1 MAKLD
6 FNTPEEKDTVQLVYG
21 AHCCCIAVALLSSKP
36 TNAVSVSDGAMA
48 LLSEADRE
56 LAPVQSILPLL
67 KSGIGVHHS
76 GLLPIVKEMVEL
88 LFQEQLIKVLFAT
101 ETFAMGL
108 NMPARTVVFTQTRKW
123 DGEEHRWMASGE
135 YVQMSGRAGRRG
147 KDVSGICIVM
157 CGADMELES
166 ARTLMKGATAPLVS
180 SFKLTYYTLLNML
193 KRTAGEIDM
202 ERIIAKSFHQFQ
214 HEAALPEHAKRL
226 QALEAQADA
235 IELAGEV
242 SVAEFEALKQEIA
255 EAGKVMLTEMLR
267 PERSLRF
274 LRSGRLVR
282 VRVAGADYGWGV
294 VCAVTRKL
302 PPAATA
308 AAPAQP
314 ADATS
319 HYVVDTL
326 LRVLPPLAP
335 GSPPRPSPDGV
346 AGELG
351 VLPVALPCLS
361 ALSALMVQLP
371 EDLRSPDARAA
382 VGLALDEL
390 HRRFPAGLPRL
401 DPVQDMGITEP
412 RFVEAARRVE
422 ALEPKLLA
430 HPLFGPSAEAQ
441 RFGGAG
447 SGTEGAAV
455 RAAYER
461 KAALKAEAS
470 QLRSKM
476 RASALTQF
484 HDELRSRSAV
494 LKRLGHVD
502 AAGVVQL
509 KGRAACEIDTG
520 DELLITE
527 LMFDGLFGPLS
538 PAACAAVCSCFVP
551 TEKSKEGTPVRQELA
566 APLAALHAAATRIAT
581 VQLEAGLDVS
591 VDDYVD
597 CFKQTLMDV
606 VYRWSNGCEFS
617 ELLKVCDLFEGT
629 IIRAVRRLDELLGQ
643 LAVAAAAVGDLGLKA
658 KFEAAALSLRHG
670 IMFSNSLYL

>member
-1 MAKLD
+1 
-6 FNTPEEKDTVQLVYG
+6 
-21 AHCCCIAVALLSSKP
+21 
-36 TNAVSVSDGAMA
+36 
-48 LLSEADRE
+48 
-56 LAPVQSILPLL
+56 
-67 KSGIGVHHS
+67 
-76 GLLPIVKEMVEL
+76 
-88 LFQEQLIKVLFAT
+88 
-101 ETFAMGL
+101 
-108 NMPARTVVFTQTRKW
+108 
-123 DGEEHRWMASGE
+123 MASGE

-235 IELAGEV
+235 IELAGEE
-242 SVAEFEALKQEIA
+242 SVAEFEALKRDIA
-255 EAGKVMLTEMLR
+255 EAGAVMMAEVLR
-267 PERSLRF
+267 PERCLRF

-282 VRVAGADYGWGV
+282 VRVAGTDYGWGV

-302 PPAATA
+302 PA
-308 AAPAQP
+308 AAAGGAAPP

-335 GSPPRPSPDGV
+335 GAPPRPSPDG
-346 AGELG
+346 ASGELG
-351 VLPVALPCLS
+351 VLPVALGCLS

-401 DPVQDMGITEP
+401 DPVQDMRITEP
-412 RFVEAARRVE
+412 RFVDAVRRVE

-430 HPLFGPSAEAQ
+430 HPLFAPSAEAQ
-441 RFGGAG
+441 RFGGGAG
-447 SGTEGAAV
+447 GVESAA

-461 KAALKAEAS
+461 KAALTAEAS

-476 RASALTQF
+476 RASAHTQF

-551 TEKSKEGTPVRQELA
+551 TEKSKEGAPVRQELA
-566 APLAALHAAATRIAT
+566 APCAAVQAAAQRIAT
-581 VQLEAGLDVS
+581 VQRDAGLDVS
-591 VDDYVD
+591 VEDYVD
-597 CFKQTLMDV
+597 CFKPTLMDV
-606 VYRWSNGCEFS
+606 VFRWSNGCEFS

>member
-1 MAKLD
+1 
-6 FNTPEEKDTVQLVYG
+6 
-21 AHCCCIAVALLSSKP
+21 
-36 TNAVSVSDGAMA
+36 MA
-48 LLSEADRE
+48 LLSEADRQ
-56 LAPVQSILPLL
+56 LAPVLSILPLL
-67 KSGIGVHHS
+67 KCGIGVHHS

-123 DGEEHRWMASGE
+123 DGAEHRWMASGE

-235 IELAGEV
+235 IELAGEE
-242 SVAEFEALKQEIA
+242 SVAEFEALKRDIA
-255 EAGKVMLTEMLR
+255 EAGAEMMAEVLR

-308 AAPAQP
+308 AGPP
-314 ADATS
+314 GDATS

-335 GSPPRPSPDGV
+335 GAPPRPSPDGV
-346 AGELG
+346 SGELG
-351 VLPVALPCLS
+351 VLPVALACLS

-401 DPVQDMGITEP
+401 DPVQDMGISES
-412 RFVEAARRVE
+412 RFVDAVRRVE

-430 HPLFGPSAEAQ
+430 HPLFAPSAEAQ

-447 SGTEGAAV
+447 GEVESGA

-484 HDELRSRSAV
+484 HDELRSRSQV

-502 AAGVVQL
+502 EASVVQL

-551 TEKSKEGTPVRQELA
+551 TEKSKEGAPVRQELA

-581 VQLEAGLDVS
+581 VQRDAGLDVS
-591 VDDYVD
+591 VEDYVD
-597 CFKQTLMDV
+597 CFKPTLMDV